1 MKKDNVWH
9 DIRIKCCKPERK
21 EKEMERN
28 FRRILKGNVKFVID
42 HGTSSITEV
51 K

>member
-21 EKEMERN
+21 ETERN
-28 FRRILKGNVKFVID
+28 FRMILKGNVKLIVE
-42 HGTSSITEV
+42 HGTVSITEV

>member
-21 EKEMERN
+21 KMERN
-28 FRRILKGNVKFVID
+28 LRMILKGNVKFVID
-42 HGTSSITEV
+42 HGTTSIKGV